1 MPRVD
6 ILMRIHSNTDPDAP
20 KEPRWLAIIAM
31 LATGLVYAALPSSLS
46 VGPDWLLLAVMGA
59 LVVAAAILHRVGYH
73 GAVPV
78 SPNELG
84 DQLRPRLVPPFCGL
98 LVSGV

>member
-6 ILMRIHSNTDPDAP
+6 ILMRIHSNTDPDTP

-73 GAVPV
+73 GADKIIGYAA
-78 SPNELG
+78 S
-84 DQLRPRLVPPFCGL
+84 GL
-98 LVSGV
+98 LTVAMI

>member
-1 MPRVD
+1 
-6 ILMRIHSNTDPDAP
+6 MRINSNTNPDAT

-59 LVVAAAILHRVGYH
+59 LVVAAAILHRLDITG
-73 GAVPV
+73 PTK
-78 SPNELG
+78 
-84 DQLRPRLVPPFCGL
+84 
-98 LVSGV
+98 